1 MQVASVTLRVD
12 QRKRSEALSAIDALM
27 RHMRA
32 WPGCLTCRLYVDAT
46 DGTEL
51 VLMSEWDERRDV
63 EEFLASRDFLILK
76 GMRILLRE
84 DPQALLDDVRSR
96 TQVPLK
102 R

>member
-1 MQVASVTLRVD
+1 MLVASVILRVD
-12 QRKRSEALSAIDALM
+12 LRKRMEALSAIDALM

-32 WPGCLTCRLYVDAT
+32 WPGCLSCRLFVDAS

-51 VLMSEWDERRDV
+51 VLMSEWGERRDV
-63 EEFLASRDFLILK
+63 DEFLASRDFLILK

-84 DPQALLDDVRSR
+84 DPQALVDDVRSR
-96 TQVPLK
+96 TRVSLE

>member
-1 MQVASVTLRVD
+1 MLVASVTLRVD
-12 QRKRSEALSAIDALM
+12 LRKRMEALSAIDALM
-27 RHMRA
+27 RDMRA
-32 WPGCLTCRLYVDAT
+32 CPGCLGVRLFVDAA

-63 EEFLASRDFLILK
+63 DGFLESRDFLILQ

-84 DPQALLDDVRSR
+84 DPSALVDDVRSR
-96 TQVPLK
+96 TSVSLK